1 MGYDRMSRI
10 LHWLTALIVL
20 AMIPVGLVMT
30 NVDDRAVQDP
40 LFIFH
45 KNAGALL
52 LVLLTVRLVWRATHR
67 APPLPDSLPAIQK
80 FAARATH
87 AALYLLLIVM
97 AVSGYVRV
105 RAGGFPVE
113 LLDAIGVPSFVPR
126 DDALAQTA
134 KSIHARAK
142 FGIGLFIAL
151 HVGAAAYHGLVRRD
165 GVFSRMWPPTASA
178 ERVP

>member
-30 NVDDRAVQDP
+30 NVDDRAIQDP

-52 LVLLTVRLVWRATHR
+52 IVLIALRLAWRATHR

-80 FAARATH
+80 VAARGTH
-87 AALYLLLIVM
+87 VVLYLLLIVM

-113 LLDAIGVPSFVPR
+113 MLDAIGLPHFVPR
-126 DDALAQTA
+126 DDALAETA

-165 GVFSRMWPPTASA
+165 GVFSRMWPPTASPR
-178 ERVP
+178 RVP